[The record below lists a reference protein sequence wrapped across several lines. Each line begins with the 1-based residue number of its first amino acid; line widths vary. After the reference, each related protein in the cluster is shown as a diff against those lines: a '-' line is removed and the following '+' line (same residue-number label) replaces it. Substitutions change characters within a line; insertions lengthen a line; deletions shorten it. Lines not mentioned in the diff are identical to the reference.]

1 MISSPEVAFLSFISS
16 CVCKVA
22 KCSCSPP
29 IEMGCGQIGRSGG
42 SLHRRALSSSTARPC
57 RAARWKAGWRNL
69 MIFNGRWRWR
79 KRRRKVLMGTGLR
92 ESTTTR
98 IRTVFLVAARE
109 QRIRNTARLAC
120 RANNPLHRWNLTST
134 TVSAG

>member
-16 CVCKVA
+16 SVCKVV

-29 IEMGCGQIGRSGG
+29 IEMGCGQTGRSGG
-42 SLHRRALSSSTARPC
+42 SLHRRAHLSSTARPC
-57 RAARWKAGWRNL
+57 RAAQWKAGWRNL

-79 KRRRKVLMGTGLR
+79 KRRKTVLKGTGLR
-92 ESTTTR
+92 ESITTR
-98 IRTVFLVAARE
+98 IRTVFPVGARE
-109 QRIRNTARLAC
+109 LRIRNTVLAC
-120 RANNPLHRWNLTST
+120 KTNNPLRRWNLTST